1 MTAAPRLRGLLP
13 GDLGWVIGAHGRLY
27 AAEYGWDIRFEAFV
41 AGVARDFLA
50 GFEPTRHAAWIAEL
64 EGTQA
69 GSVFVVPGPD
79 RATAKLRML
88 IVEPRARGR
97 GIGRM
102 LVAAAEAFAAGAGH
116 ARMELW
122 THAVLANA
130 RRLYGG
136 LGYRLAHS
144 APHPGFGVPL
154 VEERWERALAAPQ
167 G

>member
-1 MTAAPRLRGLLP
+1 MRPEARLRALRP

-27 AAEYGWDIRFEAFV
+27 AQEHGSDISFEAFV
-41 AGVARDFLA
+41 AGICRDFIEA
-50 GFEPTRHAAWIAEL
+50 FEPTRHAAWIAEL
-64 EGTQA
+64 DGLPA

-79 RATAKLRML
+79 RPAAKLRML

-97 GIGRM
+97 GLGRM
-102 LVAAAEAFAAGAGH
+102 LVAAAEAFARDGGH

-122 THAVLANA
+122 THAVLADA
-130 RRLYGG
+130 RRLYAG

-154 VEERWERALAAPQ
+154 VEERWERALAAA
-167 G
+167 